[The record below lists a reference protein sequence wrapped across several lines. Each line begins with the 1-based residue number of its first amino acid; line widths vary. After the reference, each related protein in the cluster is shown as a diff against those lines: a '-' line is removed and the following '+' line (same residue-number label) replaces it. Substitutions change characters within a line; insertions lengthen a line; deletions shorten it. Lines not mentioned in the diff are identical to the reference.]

1 MKTRQANKILTNIIR
16 NRKNISYH
24 KQYIKYI
31 NKSCLY
37 NTALSQS
44 EISVSFMPCQLYK
57 AEAVISKKCRK
68 YKNNGYNKYYQT
80 LNFFKFG
87 IKLDSA
93 KIEHELLSTIAP
105 IK

>member
-1 MKTRQANKILTNIIR
+1 MKVRQANKILTNIIR
-16 NRKNISYH
+16 NRKHISYH

-37 NTALSQS
+37 NTVLSQS
-44 EISVSFMPCQLYK
+44 EISLTFMPCQICN
-57 AEAVISKKCRK
+57 AEIVISKKCRK
-68 YKNNGYNKYYQT
+68 YKSNGYNKYYQT

>member
-1 MKTRQANKILTNIIR
+1 MKVRQASKILTNIIR

-57 AEAVISKKCRK
+57 AETVISKKCRK
-68 YKNNGYNKYYQT
+68 YKNNGYTKYYQT
-80 LNFFKFG
+80 YQFFRFG
-87 IKLDSA
+87 IKLDSV
-93 KIEHELLSTIAP
+93 KVEHDVLCTITP
-105 IK
+105 IR